1 MNKITDD
8 FDEFVEEISLNES
21 LKKDIISKHNSLG
34 DMIKKEA
41 PDGYTIERILLSG
54 SYAKHTV
61 LNEYD
66 KDKKPDV
73 DMIVIIKDENQ
84 DVDTVNSDFL
94 TYFKDKK
101 GSVVSEI
108 RQQSNSI
115 GLIYSNISVDI
126 VIATYDEQKETL
138 KIASNKKHT
147 WVESNA
153 LKHIGYM
160 KDKKATYEG
169 FSYYSLMKL
178 FKYLNKEIY
187 KTKIKSYTLEQL
199 IHLCTPYPS
208 VGTRL
213 HQAFVETVNNIS
225 KLSSI
230 YEIRDCC
237 DNSKKGYDD
246 KDIDVFEDFK
256 ALISETADLANSAI
270 EGNRKDW
277 EKIFGDRFPEQ
288 PDKKV
293 ENNAKYDKTQTPWCN
308 NKR

>member
-8 FDEFVEEISLNES
+8 FDEFIEEISLNES

-246 KDIDVFEDFK
+246 NDIDVFEDF
-256 ALISETADLANSAI
+256 
-270 EGNRKDW
+270 
-277 EKIFGDRFPEQ
+277 
-288 PDKKV
+288 
-293 ENNAKYDKTQTPWCN
+293 
-308 NKR
+308 